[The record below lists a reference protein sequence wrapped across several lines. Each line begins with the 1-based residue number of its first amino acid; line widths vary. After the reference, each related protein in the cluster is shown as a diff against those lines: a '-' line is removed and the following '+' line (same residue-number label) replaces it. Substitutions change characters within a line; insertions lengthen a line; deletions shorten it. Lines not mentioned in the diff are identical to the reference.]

1 MSGNLRHRGNAKELD
16 EFVPV
21 ISENCTDGY
30 HSTWQSPEQFY
41 KHVKSLDKSS
51 AWQQSGWTPGKD
63 WYGTETLEEA
73 IDLAENGWKEGIER
87 VERLRARTIAQ
98 NPMRAQ
104 PIRYGIAGSTPC
116 VPRAVA
122 GNIFNMR
129 APDIARSK
137 RRPVITIVSNMS
149 ANCGIGEHVISNR
162 AAVVAAMVDQIE
174 SAGFSCEVIAT
185 ATTRG
190 WRHGYKAATSIVVKR
205 SDQYADVGRMSFAL
219 GHSSMFRR
227 FVFND
232 WGTEPSAREGL
243 GHGLGSNLELT
254 HDDDLNFRGIFSLPS
269 PEKNRDLFQDEET
282 SATKGLQFLI
292 DEMKAQNCPAFPAFT
307 PEEKEAYLAKTK
319 KLRRDLDDDFP
330 Y

>member
-1 MSGNLRHRGNAKELD
+1 MSNITHRGNAKELD

-21 ISENCTDGY
+21 VTKDVKNGY

-41 KHVKSLDKSS
+41 SHVKSLQKGD
-51 AWQQSGWTPGKD
+51 AWQTAGWDRGKQ
-63 WYGTETLEEA
+63 WYGTESLDEA

-87 VERLRARTIAQ
+87 VERLRSRTIAQ

-129 APDIARSK
+129 APDLARSK
-137 RRPVITIVSNMS
+137 RRPVITIVSNMA
-149 ANCGIGEHVISNR
+149 ANCGISETVISNR

-185 ATTRG
+185 ATSAGG
-190 WRHGYKAATSIVVKR
+190 WRGDSEFKAATSIVVKR

-232 WGTEPSAREGL
+232 WGTAGVCQKGL
-243 GHGLGSNLELT
+243 GSSLGSNLELT
-254 HDDDLNFRGIFSLPS
+254 HDDDLNFRGIYSLPS
-269 PEKNRDLFQDEET
+269 PEQSRDLFKDEET
-282 SATKGLQFLI
+282 SATKGLAWLI

-307 PEEKEAYLAKTK
+307 PEEREAHKAKDT
-319 KLRRDLDDDFP
+319 RRKRVYELD
-330 Y
+330 